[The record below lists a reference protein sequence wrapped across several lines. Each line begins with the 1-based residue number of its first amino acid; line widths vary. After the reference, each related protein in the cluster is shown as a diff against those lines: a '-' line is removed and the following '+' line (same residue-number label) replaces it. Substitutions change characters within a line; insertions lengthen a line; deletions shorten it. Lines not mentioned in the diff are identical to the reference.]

1 MFFGNLHLFQCFIL
15 LDFGEQKKDF
25 MQQLNSFLYTFTGSL
40 IMLIGILY
48 FGYIYQQTTG
58 VWSFNVLDWYSV
70 ILPFDVQL
78 WLFIA
83 FFMAFAVKVPMFPF
97 HTWLPLAHG
106 EAPTIGS
113 IILGVIKDG
122 NLRFY

>member
-1 MFFGNLHLFQCFIL
+1 MTMIALIGLTEKKMIKSNYYDVILRNDNGWSFTSLDLMLFYVFGNLHLFQCFIL

-78 WLFIA
+78 WL
-83 FFMAFAVKVPMFPF
+83 
-97 HTWLPLAHG
+97 L
-106 EAPTIGS
+106 
-113 IILGVIKDG
+113 
-122 NLRFY
+122 